1 MLKIFRTD
9 VFLQIVIIL
18 VVSVAMWIGAF
29 IHLQPMPMVG
39 GGQLYYWLTGILS
52 PLWGTIIAYVL
63 VLLEGFLLN
72 GILYRHKMIAQS
84 SLLPMLFFVIAM
96 SLGTPT
102 LTPILVGSLMLLLA
116 IDQLM
121 LTTTLLS
128 LPLDKVFAAAA
139 AIGLSTLFCPAMAV
153 FFIPL
158 VVSMFNYSLYS
169 WRDWTMLL
177 LGILAPYIIMET
189 IFFMSDQMFY
199 RNYLIL
205 YSFSDIHLYAT
216 GSWPEWI
223 LSALFLLTLLMG
235 LSAAFINS
243 QSRNINFKKNISTL
257 LIFILGS
264 LAYMLYTSI
273 VPVPTEAFALP
284 FACCCTSL
292 FIEPRRKEFGAN
304 LFFVLLIIAFIVLR
318 LLSN

>member
-18 VVSVAMWIGAF
+18 VVSVAMWVGVF
-29 IHLQPMPMVG
+29 IHPQPMPMVG
-39 GGQLYYWLTGILS
+39 GGQLYYWLTGMLT

-84 SLLPMLFFVIAM
+84 TLLPMLFYVIAM

-102 LTPILVGSLMLLLA
+102 LTPILLGSLMLLIA

-139 AIGLSTLFCPAMAV
+139 AIALATLFCPAMAV

-158 VVSMFNYSLYS
+158 IASMFNYSLYG
-169 WRDWTMLL
+169 WRDWTMFL
-177 LGILAPYIIMET
+177 LGLLAPYIILET
-189 IFFMSDQMFY
+189 IFFVSDQMFY
-199 RNYLIL
+199 RNYLIF
-205 YSFSDIHLYAT
+205 YSFTDIHLYASGNWQQWT
-216 GSWPEWI
+216 TS
-223 LSALFLLTLLMG
+223 LLFLLLLIMG
-235 LSAAFINS
+235 LGAAFVNS
-243 QSRNINFKKNISTL
+243 QSRSINFKKNISTL
-257 LIFILGS
+257 LLFILGS
-264 LAYMLYTSI
+264 LAYILYTSI
-273 VPVPTEAFALP
+273 IPLPTEAFALP

-304 LFFVLLIIAFIVLR
+304 MFFVLIVVMFVVLK
-318 LLSN
+318 LL

>member
-18 VVSVAMWIGAF
+18 VVSVAMWVGVF
-29 IHLQPMPMVG
+29 IHPQPMPMVG
-39 GGQLYYWLTGILS
+39 GGQLYYWLTGMLT

-84 SLLPMLFFVIAM
+84 TLLPMLFYVIAM

-102 LTPILVGSLMLLLA
+102 LTPILLGSLMLLIA

-139 AIGLSTLFCPAMAV
+139 AIALATLFCPAMAV

-158 VVSMFNYSLYS
+158 IASMFNYSLYG
-169 WRDWTMLL
+169 WRDWTMFL
-177 LGILAPYIIMET
+177 LGLLAPYIILET
-189 IFFMSDQMFY
+189 IFFV
-199 RNYLIL
+199 
-205 YSFSDIHLYAT
+205 
-216 GSWPEWI
+216 
-223 LSALFLLTLLMG
+223 
-235 LSAAFINS
+235 
-243 QSRNINFKKNISTL
+243 
-257 LIFILGS
+257 
-264 LAYMLYTSI
+264 SI
-273 VPVPTEAFALP
+273 
-284 FACCCTSL
+284 
-292 FIEPRRKEFGAN
+292 
-304 LFFVLLIIAFIVLR
+304 
-318 LLSN
+318 

>member
-18 VVSVAMWIGAF
+18 VVSITMWVGAF
-29 IHLQPMPMVG
+29 INPQPMPMVG
-39 GGQLYYWLTGILS
+39 GGQLYYWLTGMLS
-52 PLWGTIIAYVL
+52 PLWGAIIAYVL

-72 GILYRHKMIAQS
+72 GLLYRHKMIAQS
-84 SLLPMLFFVIAM
+84 SLPPMLFYVIAM
-96 SLGTPT
+96 SLGSPT
-102 LTPILVGSLMLLLA
+102 LTPILVGNLMLLVA

-139 AIGLSTLFCPAMAV
+139 AIALATLFCPAMAV

-158 VVSMFNYSLYS
+158 VASMFNYSLYG

-177 LGILAPYIIMET
+177 LGLLAPYIILET
-189 IFFMSDQMFY
+189 IFFLSDQMFY

-205 YSFSDIHLYAT
+205 YSFTDIHLNASGGWLQWA
-216 GSWPEWI
+216 GSI
-223 LSALFLLTLLMG
+223 LFLLLLLMG
-235 LSAAFINS
+235 LGAAFVNS
-243 QSRNINFKKNISTL
+243 QSRNINFKKNISTIL
-257 LIFILGS
+257 LFLLGS
-264 LAYMLYTSI
+264 VAYMLYTSI
-273 VPVPTEAFALP
+273 VPVPAEAFALP

-292 FIEPRRKEFGAN
+292 FIEPKRKEFGSN
-304 LFFVLLIIAFIVLR
+304 LFFVLIIVLFVILR
-318 LLSN
+318 ILT

>member
-9 VFLQIVIIL
+9 VFLQIVIIV
-18 VVSVAMWIGAF
+18 VVSITMWVGAF
-29 IHLQPMPMVG
+29 INPQPMPMVG
-39 GGQLYYWLTGILS
+39 GGQLYYWLTGMLS

-72 GILYRHKMIAQS
+72 GLLYRHKMIAQS
-84 SLLPMLFFVIAM
+84 TLLPMLFYVIAM
-96 SLGTPT
+96 SLGSPT
-102 LTPILVGSLMLLLA
+102 LTPILVGNLMLLIA

-139 AIGLSTLFCPAMAV
+139 AIALATLFCPAMAV

-158 VVSMFNYSLYS
+158 VASMFNYSLYG

-177 LGILAPYIIMET
+177 LGILAPYIILET
-189 IFFMSDQMFY
+189 IFFLSDQMFY

-205 YSFSDIHLYAT
+205 YSFTDIHLNAS
-216 GSWPEWI
+216 GGWLQWVG
-223 LSALFLLTLLMG
+223 SALFMLLLLMG
-235 LSAAFINS
+235 LGAAFVNS
-243 QSRNINFKKNISTL
+243 QSRNINFKKNISTIL
-257 LIFILGS
+257 LFLLGS
-264 LAYMLYTSI
+264 VAYMLYTSI

-292 FIEPRRKEFGAN
+292 FIEPKRKEFGSN
-304 LFFVLLIIAFIVLR
+304 LFFVLIIVLFVILR
-318 LLSN
+318 ILT

>member
-18 VVSVAMWIGAF
+18 VVSVAMWVGVF
-29 IHLQPMPMVG
+29 IYPQPMPMVG
-39 GGQLYYWLTGILS
+39 GGQLYYWLTGMLT

-84 SLLPMLFFVIAM
+84 TLLPMLFYVIAM
-96 SLGTPT
+96 SLGSPT
-102 LTPILVGSLMLLLA
+102 LTPILLGNLMLLIA

-139 AIGLSTLFCPAMAV
+139 AIALATLFCPAMAV
-153 FFIPL
+153 FFLPL
-158 VVSMFNYSLYS
+158 VTSMFNYSLYS

-177 LGILAPYIIMET
+177 LGILAPYIILET
-189 IFFMSDQMFY
+189 IFFVSDQMFY

-205 YSFSDIHLYAT
+205 YSFTDIHLYAS
-216 GSWPEWI
+216 GSWQQWATS
-223 LSALFLLTLLMG
+223 LLFLLLLIMG
-235 LSAAFINS
+235 LGAAFVNS
-243 QSRNINFKKNISTL
+243 QSRSINFKKNISTL
-257 LIFILGS
+257 LLFILGS
-264 LAYMLYTSI
+264 MAYMLYTSI
-273 VPVPTEAFALP
+273 IPLPTEAFALP

-304 LFFVLLIIAFIVLR
+304 LFFVLIVVMFVISR
-318 LLSN
+318 LLP

>member
-9 VFLQIVIIL
+9 VFLQIAVILIMS
-18 VVSVAMWIGAF
+18 VVMWVGVF
-29 IHLQPMPMVG
+29 INPQPMPMVG
-39 GGQLYYWLTGILS
+39 GGQLYYWLTGLLT
-52 PLWGTIIAYVL
+52 PMWGTIIAYVL
-63 VLLEGFLLN
+63 VLVEGFLLN
-72 GILYRHKMIAQS
+72 GLLYRHKMIAQS
-84 SLLPMLFFVIAM
+84 SLLPMLFYVIAM

-102 LTPILVGSLMLLLA
+102 LTPILLGNLMLLLA

-139 AIGLSTLFCPAMAV
+139 SIAIATLFCPAMAV
-153 FFIPL
+153 FFLPL
-158 VVSMFNYSLYS
+158 IMSMFNYSLYG

-189 IFFMSDQMFY
+189 IFFLGDQMFY

-205 YSFSDIHLYAT
+205 YSFTDIQLNAS
-216 GSWPEWI
+216 GNWQQWVCG
-223 LSALFLLTLLMG
+223 ALFMIVLLMG
-235 LSAAFINS
+235 LGAAFVNS
-243 QSRNINFKKNISTL
+243 QSRSINFKKNISTIL
-257 LIFILGS
+257 LFIFGS
-264 LAYMLYTSI
+264 VAYMLYTDI

-304 LFFVLLIIAFIVLR
+304 LFFVLLIVSFVVLR
-318 LLSN
+318 ILT